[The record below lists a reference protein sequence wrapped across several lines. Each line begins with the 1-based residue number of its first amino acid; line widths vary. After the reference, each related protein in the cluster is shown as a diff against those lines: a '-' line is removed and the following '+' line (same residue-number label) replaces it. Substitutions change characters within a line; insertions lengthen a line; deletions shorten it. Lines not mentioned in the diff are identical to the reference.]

1 MRLVYLV
8 HEWLVCEPENGD
20 VLHDPT
26 AQLGGCFGSRLDS
39 LAGRCRRPMRCG
51 GDSSYALL
59 RTGSCAGSGV
69 LPFGVIPVYG
79 TSAGFAL
86 KCGSGE
92 SGTRAVDRVI
102 PGQGPSSSP
111 IAARVPRE
119 PEQLNEGRCHGASQ
133 NKDGP

>member
-1 MRLVYLV
+1 MIRTPADWFVRSAFGTVGLL
-8 HEWLVCEPENGD
+8 
-20 VLHDPT
+20 T
-26 AQLGGCFGSRLDS
+26 A
-39 LAGRCRRPMRCG
+39 
-51 GDSSYALL
+51 
-59 RTGSCAGSGV
+59 
-69 LPFGVIPVYG
+69 VIPVYG

-102 PGQGPSSSP
+102 PGQGPFSSP